1 MAQKVNNG
9 EAMKKILFTKM
20 QFSRWINFFLCA
32 AWMKWKTGEKQILVV
47 IAASI
52 RFIHPKNL
60 VKEAS
65 KRTEDWGDGG
75 KEIMFENATNF
86 CCEAW
91 LHMWMSRRVDFF
103 FAFFPIPNE
112 VPHQLT
118 HSQLFYFRLMSF
130 DARLMMS
137 SLSRIASTSSS
148 SSFLTW
154 NSCIDDVAFRND
166 FLRKLQRPSQSPSR
180 KETDA
185 TEQANGSGAL
195 IALAATTI
203 CTFIFCLSHSLTHSS
218 MHPEVVR
225 LLVLFFLLQLLL
237 HHQLA
242 NYP

>member
-32 AWMKWKTGEKQILVV
+32 GKKWKKKQILVV

-52 RFIHPKNL
+52 RFIHPEN
-60 VKEAS
+60 VAKEAS

-91 LHMWMSRRVDFF
+91 LHMWMSRGVDFLPFSHPKRSATSTDTFSTLLFSLDVVRCSIDDVVFIENCFNLF
-103 FAFFPIPNE
+103 F
-112 VPHQLT
+112 
-118 HSQLFYFRLMSF
+118 LFLSCLYLYRRHFWKWLFKKIAQSESKSKSKGNGRDSTRERVRSF
-130 DARLMMS
+130 DCTCCYNNLHFS
-137 SLSRIASTSSS
+137 LSLSRIQK
-148 SSFLTW
+148 SFDCW
-154 NSCIDDVAFRND
+154 FY
-166 FLRKLQRPSQSPSR
+166 
-180 KETDA
+180 
-185 TEQANGSGAL
+185 
-195 IALAATTI
+195 
-203 CTFIFCLSHSLTHSS
+203 
-218 MHPEVVR
+218 
-225 LLVLFFLLQLLL
+225 LFFLLQLLL